1 MPKIELI
8 PYISNTGS
16 FQIFY
21 PKDFHI
27 EEDDDG
33 IVTITSP
40 ESYSNLTL
48 SGYKASLD
56 VDEKVLTKF
65 FQEFTEDYTP
75 LSQISKEITIQRLL
89 LECAFKRDRTN
100 WIWWA
105 MAEANQVVM
114 ISVNSEDELSKEDY
128 NLYRYMIN
136 QMEIYPS
143 AFED

>member
-1 MPKIELI
+1 MSKIELI

-40 ESYSNLTL
+40 ESYSILTL

-56 VDEKVLTKF
+56 VDEKVLTDF
-65 FQEFTEDYTP
+65 FQEFLEDYTP
-75 LSQISKEITIQRLL
+75 LSEISKEITIQRLL
-89 LECAFKRDRTN
+89 LECTFRKDKIN

-105 MAEANQVVM
+105 VAKENQLVM
-114 ISVNSEDELSKEDY
+114 VSVNSEDELSKEGY
-128 NLYRYMIN
+128 NLYRYLID